1 MTIRILVVGLLTFA
15 AWTPGAL
22 AREWTDSSGTFT
34 VEAELLDFKDGK
46 VRLKKANGKI
56 LTLPLEKLSQED
68 QEFVEKQA
76 DGSDDVR
83 LMDLTGKPEE
93 LANDDGKSAGKKS
106 FPRGHAMAF
115 EAPEGEWYLTTVRI
129 HGSRYG
135 HPAPPK
141 EDFHITL
148 CDEKFNEI
156 ADFTFPY
163 KQFQRGPQKW
173 VKLRTKPTK
182 VPAKFVIC
190 ANFNAERTKGVYVSY
205 DAEGQ
210 SLVGKPGQPAGL
222 FTGGDWM
229 IRVKLDQL
237 KK

>member
-1 MTIRILVVGLLTFA
+1 MNIRFLTALLLTSVVWVPA
-15 AWTPGAL
+15 AL
-22 AREWTDSSGTFT
+22 AREWTDASGVFS

-76 DGSDDVR
+76 DGADHIR

-93 LANDDGKSAGKKS
+93 LANDDGKPGGKKS

-115 EAPEGEWYLTTVRI
+115 EAPEGQWYLTTVRI

-148 CDEKFNEI
+148 CDENFNEI
-156 ADFTFPY
+156 ADFPFPY
-163 KQFQRGPQKW
+163 KKFQRGPQKW

-190 ANFNAERTKGVYVSY
+190 ANFNAQSTKGVYVSH
-205 DAEGQ
+205 DAEGK

-229 IRVKLDQL
+229 IRVKIDRL
-237 KK
+237 K